1 MRKLITTLFILGMLA
16 VTTQTVRHAYV
27 RSFYD
32 RPSVLDKYEDELD
45 LEIKSTVS
53 LESLL
58 KLYDKAYNDVT
69 EFEKDKTEEDLKNI
83 NKYGDEPYVSKSKY
97 KAAIVDWE
105 SKEEM
110 IHEVIVFWIVG
121 FLLISIGS
129 FLYFKKSKWIGLSI
143 IIPGVIQMI
152 WWSSPSMSTSGAH
165 VEFLKFLNIKLMFSL
180 ITFFILIV
188 MWLLYRKEE
197 IIKE

>member
-16 VTTQTVRHAYV
+16 VTTQTIRHAYV
-27 RSFYD
+27 RIFYD
-32 RPSVLDKYEDELD
+32 RPSVLDKYDDETD

-58 KLYDKAYNDVT
+58 KQYAKAYNDVT
-69 EFEKDKTEEDLKNI
+69 EFEKDKSEEDLKKI
-83 NKYGDEPYVSKSKY
+83 NKYGDEPYASKSKY
-97 KAAIVDWE
+97 LAAIVDWE
-105 SKEEM
+105 SKEKM
-110 IHEVIVFWIVG
+110 IHEVIVFWIIG
-121 FLLISIGS
+121 FFLISTGS

-143 IIPGVIQMI
+143 IIPGIIQMI

-165 VEFLKFLNIKLMFSL
+165 VEFLKFLNIKLLFSL
-180 ITFFILIV
+180 VTFFILIV
-188 MWLLYRKEE
+188 MWLLYRTEE